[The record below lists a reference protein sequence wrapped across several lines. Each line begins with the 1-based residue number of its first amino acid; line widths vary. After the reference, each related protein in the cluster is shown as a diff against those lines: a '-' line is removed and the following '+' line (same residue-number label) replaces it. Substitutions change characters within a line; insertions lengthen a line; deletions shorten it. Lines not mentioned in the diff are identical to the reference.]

1 MAAAIARRMAIV
13 FLQVVAVVLIVFFLV
28 RLMPG
33 NPAIAIAGPGATQER
48 VASIEERLGLDESV
62 GGQLKE
68 YVSHVASGD
77 LGDSIVT
84 GQSVLTDLRQ
94 RFGATFLL
102 IALSLVIAGAIGLTL
117 AVVIATRPTGAV
129 ARVTS
134 AYGFAAGALPDFLVA
149 LGLIYVFYFLAGIAP
164 APSGQIDPTLAPPRE
179 TGVALIDS
187 MLAGNSAGVSSAAS
201 HLILPVLT
209 LVLVYTGP
217 ILRLT
222 STACSEAL
230 DQNFIR
236 FARAQGLSRRKVARY
251 AVRSI
256 LPTFV
261 TVLGTTFG
269 FLLGGAVLIEFIFSW
284 GGIGQYAVNAISQSD
299 YAALQGFVIV
309 AGLFTALV
317 YAAVEIAYVIV
328 DPRARAE

>member
-1 MAAAIARRMAIV
+1 MALALARRAATIL
-13 FLQVVAVVLIVFFLV
+13 LQVVAVVLIVFFLV
-28 RLMPG
+28 RLLPG
-33 NPAIAIAGPGATQER
+33 NPAVAIAGPGANQDR
-48 VASIEERLGLDESV
+48 VAKIEQRLGLDQDV
-62 GGQLKE
+62 AGQFKE
-68 YVSHVASGD
+68 YASHLSRGD

-84 GQSVLTDLRQ
+84 GQPVLTDLTQ
-94 RFGATFLL
+94 RFGATLLLISLSLL
-102 IALSLVIAGAIGLTL
+102 IAGALGLVLAAVIAARPAGLL
-117 AVVIATRPTGAV
+117 

-149 LGLIYVFYFLAGIAP
+149 LGLIYVFYFLLGLAP
-164 APSGQIDPTLAPPRE
+164 DPSGQIDPTLAPPRE
-179 TGVALIDS
+179 TGVALVDS
-187 MLAGNSAGVSSAAS
+187 LLAGNAAGVESAAM
-201 HLILPVLT
+201 HLILPVLA

-236 FARAQGLSRRKVARY
+236 FARSQGLSQRQIVRY

-261 TVLGTTFG
+261 TVMGTTFG
-269 FLLGGAVLIEFIFSW
+269 FLLGGAVLVEFIFSW
-284 GGIGQYAVNAISQSD
+284 GGIGEYAVNAISQSD

-317 YAAVEIAYVIV
+317 YAAVEVAYVFV
-328 DPRARAE
+328 DPRARAG

>member
-1 MAAAIARRMAIV
+1 MAAALTRRMAIIV
-13 FLQVVAVVLIVFFLV
+13 LQVAAVVLIVFFLV
-28 RLMPG
+28 RLLPG
-33 NPAIAIAGPGATQER
+33 NPAVAIAGPGANQER
-48 VASIEERLGLDESV
+48 VAKIEQRLGLDEDV

-68 YVSHVASGD
+68 YVSHVSRGD

-84 GQSVLTDLRQ
+84 GQPVATDLRQ
-94 RFGATFLL
+94 RFGATLLLISLSLL
-102 IALSLVIAGAIGLTL
+102 IAGAVGLGLAAVIAARPAGLL
-117 AVVIATRPTGAV
+117 ARM
-129 ARVTS
+129 TS

-164 APSGQIDPTLAPPRE
+164 DPSGQIDPALAPPRE

-187 MLAGNSAGVSSAAS
+187 LLAGDGAGVSNAAT

-236 FARAQGLSRRKVARY
+236 FARGLGLSRRQVVAY
-251 AVRSI
+251 AVRSV

-261 TVLGTTFG
+261 TVMGTTFG
-269 FLLGGAVLIEFIFSW
+269 FLLGGAVLVEFIFSW

-299 YAALQGFVIV
+299 YAALQGFIIV
-309 AGLFTALV
+309 AGLFTAIV
-317 YAAVEIAYVIV
+317 YAAVELAYVIV
-328 DPRARAE
+328 DPRARAG